1 MENTVESFKLMQ
13 ANYLWFVTFQR
24 FLKMFFKDLFV
35 PSMNTAFKDVN
46 LKVKGTQEIYK
57 IELLLILM
65 ISQPVSGF
73 RSEIWLTSNSFIMGT
88 GLKKC
93 NPPNLSFRLA
103 ATAISVMGMEEVL
116 LVKMVC
122 LDEKHAINVTL
133 VFESYIQIKIRQW
146 HPYKV

>member
-35 PSMNTAFKDVN
+35 PSMNTAFKD

-65 ISQPVSGF
+65 ISQ
-73 RSEIWLTSNSFIMGT
+73 
-88 GLKKC
+88 
-93 NPPNLSFRLA
+93 
-103 ATAISVMGMEEVL
+103 
-116 LVKMVC
+116 
-122 LDEKHAINVTL
+122 
-133 VFESYIQIKIRQW
+133 
-146 HPYKV
+146 

>member
-13 ANYLWFVTFQR
+13 ANYLWFVNCQR

-65 ISQPVSGF
+65 TSQ
-73 RSEIWLTSNSFIMGT
+73 
-88 GLKKC
+88 
-93 NPPNLSFRLA
+93 
-103 ATAISVMGMEEVL
+103 
-116 LVKMVC
+116 
-122 LDEKHAINVTL
+122 
-133 VFESYIQIKIRQW
+133 
-146 HPYKV
+146 

>member
-13 ANYLWFVTFQR
+13 ANYLWFVNFQR

-65 ISQPVSGF
+65 TSQ
-73 RSEIWLTSNSFIMGT
+73 
-88 GLKKC
+88 
-93 NPPNLSFRLA
+93 
-103 ATAISVMGMEEVL
+103 
-116 LVKMVC
+116 
-122 LDEKHAINVTL
+122 
-133 VFESYIQIKIRQW
+133 
-146 HPYKV
+146 

>member
-13 ANYLWFVTFQR
+13 ANYLTFQR

-65 ISQPVSGF
+65 TSQ
-73 RSEIWLTSNSFIMGT
+73 
-88 GLKKC
+88 
-93 NPPNLSFRLA
+93 
-103 ATAISVMGMEEVL
+103 
-116 LVKMVC
+116 
-122 LDEKHAINVTL
+122 
-133 VFESYIQIKIRQW
+133 
-146 HPYKV
+146 